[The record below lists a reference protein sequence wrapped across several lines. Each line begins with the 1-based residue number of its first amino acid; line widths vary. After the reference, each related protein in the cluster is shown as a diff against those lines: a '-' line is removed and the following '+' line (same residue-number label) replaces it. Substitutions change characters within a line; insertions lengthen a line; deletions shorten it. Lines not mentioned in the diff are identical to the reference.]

1 MKPSGAPT
9 STSPVETAADRD
21 MLLWSMIRLLPGD
34 KLTPI
39 RASLVERL
47 SEQQHLTEDEL
58 VVVGL
63 KYLHQIIG
71 LKK

>member
-1 MKPSGAPT
+1 
-9 STSPVETAADRD
+9 
-21 MLLWSMIRLLPGD
+21 MIRLLPGD

-39 RASLVERL
+39 RAPLVERL